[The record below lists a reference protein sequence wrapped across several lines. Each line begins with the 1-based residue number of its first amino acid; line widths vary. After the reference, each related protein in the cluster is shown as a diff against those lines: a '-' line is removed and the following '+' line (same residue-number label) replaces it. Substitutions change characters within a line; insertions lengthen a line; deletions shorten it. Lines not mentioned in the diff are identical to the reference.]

1 METMMNV
8 RIAVLSLA
16 FVVPACA
23 SSIRPREA
31 TPVPAANR
39 IVYDLTNRIISFGD
53 GSQLLLY
60 QPDPPNGRPPSM
72 QAFLVS
78 KDGRGHDQNLRLEQF
93 ILSEIS
99 PGTSGQIRG
108 GAMSAD
114 HQWIALVGGWASV
127 HDHRGHNGI
136 FLLQHANETWRIK
149 SWFDLPRITVGDVA
163 FGPDDTIAVLTQ
175 PTKPEGGVA
184 PILTIYSY
192 SGQNLGSFLDAP
204 GHANAADTSTM
215 TSRLTQISE
224 SSYAVLDT
232 ATDAVRFFRL
242 TTSGRTVNAAETKR
256 VPVPF
261 LTDRTNVVAF
271 DAHPDGRVV
280 LARSFGDVNH
290 RAKTV
295 VTVVEGDGKVA
306 AEWTSPQF
314 WHYGYVENGTLHGYE
329 RKGPNQPLQA
339 TAVAV
344 DR

>member
-1 METMMNV
+1 MNV
-8 RIAVLSLA
+8 RLAVLSLA

-23 SSIRPREA
+23 SSIQPRQA
-31 TPVPAANR
+31 APIPAVNR

-72 QAFLVS
+72 QAFFVS
-78 KDGRGHDQNLRLEQF
+78 KDGHDHDQNLRLEQF

-114 HQWIALVGGWASV
+114 HQWMALVGGWASV
-127 HDHRGHNGI
+127 HDHRGHNGV
-136 FLLQHANETWRIK
+136 FLLQRANGTWRNK
-149 SWFDLPRITVGDVA
+149 LWFDLTGITIGDVA
-163 FGPDDTIAVLTQ
+163 FGPDDTLALLTQ
-175 PTKPEGGVA
+175 PTRQEGGAA

-192 SGQNLGSFLDAP
+192 SGQNLGSFLDTP

-215 TSRLTQISE
+215 TSRLVQVGE

-232 ATDAVRFFRL
+232 STDAVRFFRL
-242 TTSGRTVNAAETKR
+242 TTSGRTASAAETKR

-261 LTDRTNVVAF
+261 ITDRMNVVAF
-271 DAHPDGRVV
+271 DARLDGRVV
-280 LARSFGDVNH
+280 LARSFGDANH

-306 AEWTSPQF
+306 EEWTSPRY
-314 WHYGYVENGTLHGYE
+314 WRYGYLENGTLHGYE
-329 RKGPNQPLQA
+329 RMGPNQPLQS
-339 TAVAV
+339 TTVTV